1 MGFRFQ
7 NLNSIHKTLV
17 SRISSHTHG
26 TLLQTP
32 NFPNPTTRSF
42 IPQSYDPSSI
52 FPHNPIFRVPRRW
65 HFGHSHNH
73 HDHQH
78 HHSSEVGESIF
89 RLGLFADI
97 GLVTG
102 KTLTGYLSGSTA
114 IIADAAH
121 SASDV
126 VLSGVAL
133 WSYKVAKAPKD
144 KEHPY
149 GHGKFETLGA
159 LGISCM
165 LLATAG
171 GIAWHAVDVLLGVL
185 SAAPEVINHS
195 LAHEHVHSHHHSGHH
210 HGIDVDH
217 PVLALSMTVVSIAIK
232 EGLYWITKRAGER
245 QGSGLMMA
253 NAWHHRVDAISS
265 VVALIGV
272 GGSILG
278 VKFLDPLAGLVVSGM
293 ILKAGLGTGYQS
305 VMELVDAA
313 VPVQQLDP
321 IKETILQVD
330 GVKGCHR
337 LRGRRAGSSLYLDVH
352 IEVDPFSSV
361 SAAHNVGENVRHQIH
376 KSHPGVSEV
385 FIHID
390 PAISQISPSIM
401 EQQENLKEMN
411 YQKRNVSS
419 EHNGVEIVSNVLSS
433 KFSEKMVVERITQ
446 HLLQGKTLLQV
457 EVSMPPHILIR
468 DAMRVAEEAEEEIL
482 KVASDV
488 IRVSILLR
496 LGQPIPELHQRLQ
509 ECNTEKGQNTRP

>member
-1 MGFRFQ
+1 MHVQTLAVALVHRKTEAPDLCPPVSANYFLFQLRFCAAMGFRFQ

-32 NFPNPTTRSF
+32 NFPNSTTRSF
-42 IPQSYDPSSI
+42 NPQSYDPSSI
-52 FPHNPIFRVPRRW
+52 FPHNPIFRVPKRW

-102 KTLTGYLSGSTA
+102 KALTGYLSGSTA

-217 PVLALSMTVVSIAIK
+217 PVLAL
-232 EGLYWITKRAGER
+232 R
-245 QGSGLMMA
+245 
-253 NAWHHRVDAISS
+253 
-265 VVALIGV
+265 
-272 GGSILG
+272 GSILG

-446 HLLQGKTLLQV
+446 HLLQGNTLLQV

-509 ECNTEKGQNTRP
+509 ECNTEKSQNTHP